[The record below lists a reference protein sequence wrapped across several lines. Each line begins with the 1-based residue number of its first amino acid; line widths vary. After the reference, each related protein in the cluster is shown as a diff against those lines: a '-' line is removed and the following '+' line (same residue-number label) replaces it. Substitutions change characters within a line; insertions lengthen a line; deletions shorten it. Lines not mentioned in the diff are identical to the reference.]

1 VIEES
6 RLQRL
11 LGRGF
16 LLSQVIER
24 WQARAIWVVSRAD
37 AEYPRRLKAR
47 LREDAPAIIY
57 GCGNMSLLDGGGLA
71 VVGSRHVDDSLID
84 YTLAVGRFAARAGRT
99 LVSGGAKGID
109 QAAMRGAWEAGG
121 KVCGVLADS
130 LEKTTLNREHRN
142 LLLDGQLVLISPY
155 DPNAGFNVGH
165 AMQRNKLIYA
175 LADAS
180 LVVSSDL
187 NKGGTWTGA
196 VEQLDKLQF
205 VPVFVRSTGESSA
218 GLDGLRKK
226 GALPWPNP
234 QDRDSFEEVFKV
246 AMPTPTAQVGFSL
259 FSNDG
264 LLPADAIST
273 APVPREAS
281 PARQIGSEPSAPV
294 DAVADTPPPVT
305 ASEALPPVTPEAAA
319 PIDEAKESPRPE
331 STLAEALF
339 AVVRTAIQQIL
350 SAPMKDAE
358 VAAALD
364 VSNMQAKAWLQRL
377 VDEGVLEK
385 LKKPA
390 GYVLK
395 QKRLF
400 E

>member
-1 VIEES
+1 MGADWPSLGHVTWTTPS
-6 RLQRL
+6 STTPWPLADSL
-11 LGRGF
+11 LGQG
-16 LLSQVIER
+16 ER
-24 WQARAIWVVSRAD
+24 LFRAAPKGSIRPPCVAR
-37 AEYPRRLKAR
+37 
-47 LREDAPAIIY
+47 
-57 GCGNMSLLDGGGLA
+57 
-71 VVGSRHVDDSLID
+71 
-84 YTLAVGRFAARAGRT
+84 
-99 LVSGGAKGID
+99 
-109 QAAMRGAWEAGG
+109 WEAGG

-130 LEKTTLNREHRN
+130 LEKTTMNREHRN

-155 DPNAGFNVGH
+155 DPSAGFNVGN

-196 VEQLDKLQF
+196 VEQLDKLKF
-205 VPVFVRSTGESSA
+205 VPVFMSI
-218 GLDGLRKK
+218 DGR
-226 GALPWPNP
+226 
-234 QDRDSFEEVFKV
+234 VFRRIGWF
-246 AMPTPTAQVGFSL
+246 AQERRTSL
-259 FSNDG
+259 
-264 LLPADAIST
+264 A
-273 APVPREAS
+273 E
-281 PARQIGSEPSAPV
+281 PARQRFVRGGVQGGHADADGTGWFFAVFERRVIAGRRNIQRHPYHAKPLPRARSSSEPSAPV